1 MLEIVEPPMNADG
14 RRSNQKD
21 FEFNSLS
28 FYLRSSEFIGGSNP
42 PRISLAH
49 LGVLG
54 VLGGS
59 ILLLFAFLRSIA
71 PWR

>member
-54 VLGGS
+54 GS

>member
-28 FYLRSSEFIGGSNP
+28 FYL
-42 PRISLAH
+42 AH